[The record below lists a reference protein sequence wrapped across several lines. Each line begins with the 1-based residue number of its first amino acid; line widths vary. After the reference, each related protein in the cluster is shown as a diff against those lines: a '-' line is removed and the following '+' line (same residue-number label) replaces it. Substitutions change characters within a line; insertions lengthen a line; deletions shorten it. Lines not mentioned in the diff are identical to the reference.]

1 MPIRVIGLNNRI
13 APVEIRE
20 LFSLDATDVTETLQQ
35 WQDAFPDIEATL
47 VSTCNRTELY
57 FASDH
62 DELPDY
68 KDVFPFMI
76 APARRN
82 ASEEIVYER
91 YRNYFQRF
99 EEREA
104 AERLFAVTSSLDSMI
119 LGEPQILSQVKRAY
133 KLATLAHT
141 TGPILNEAFQTA
153 FKTAKRV
160 SVETEIFRRRV
171 SVPSVAV
178 VDFALRIFERLNDK
192 KTLVLGAGEMAEE
205 TLKYLSDYG
214 ARSVVVVN
222 RSREKA
228 ERLAEQW
235 NGVVVDWDDR
245 FQALASTDLAI
256 VATGAA
262 EPIITLNDYLKIE
275 NARNVNRSLFILDLA
290 VPRNVDPKVGKRPN
304 VYLYSIDDLE
314 SACVR
319 NKELR
324 DKEIPKALKI
334 VREETARFLANV
346 NARKSIDAIRLLRNG
361 WNEVKETELDRLL
374 RKLNCDK
381 HTEEE
386 IRYAFD
392 RLVNKLLHS
401 PTTTL
406 RAASQNE
413 SGSRLT
419 EVMKKLFK
427 L

>member
-1 MPIRVIGLNNRI
+1 M
-13 APVEIRE
+13 
-20 LFSLDATDVTETLQQ
+20 
-35 WQDAFPDIEATL
+35 
-47 VSTCNRTELY
+47 
-57 FASDH
+57 
-62 DELPDY
+62 
-68 KDVFPFMI
+68 
-76 APARRN
+76 
-82 ASEEIVYER
+82 
-91 YRNYFQRF
+91 
-99 EEREA
+99 
-104 AERLFAVTSSLDSMI
+104 
-119 LGEPQILSQVKRAY
+119 
-133 KLATLAHT
+133 
-141 TGPILNEAFQTA
+141 
-153 FKTAKRV
+153 
-160 SVETEIFRRRV
+160 
-171 SVPSVAV
+171 PSVAV

-235 NGVVVDWDDR
+235 HGVVVDWDDR